1 MKGSK
6 VIQVL
11 SNLQQ
16 KLAQLRLDGIIEAVE
31 TEYEGKQVLMIRK
44 KNQMKPRK
52 RGILLNFGDHTAEL
66 IKLVDRE
73 FLLNLQEQGLMDGFF
88 WIHLTLDGVEGSE
101 DLLIKVDIRIGRDP
115 ILYWDPKQGRFIE
128 N

>member
-1 MKGSK
+1 

-16 KLAQLRLDGIIEAVE
+16 KLAQLRLDGILEAVE

-44 KNQMKPRK
+44 KNQLKPRK
-52 RGILLNFGDHTAEL
+52 RGILLNLGDHTAEL
-66 IKLVDRE
+66 VKLVDRE

-88 WIHLTLDGVEGSE
+88 WIYLTLDGVEGSE

-115 ILYWDPKQGRFIE
+115 ILYWDPKQGRFLE

>member
-1 MKGSK
+1 M
-6 VIQVL
+6 IQVL